1 MNLGTVIVADDDAS
15 IRTVLNHAL
24 ARAGFLVR
32 TTGNAATLWRWRRN
46 CGAAACASMC
56 TRKRIDWGSSSST
69 RRAVTCRLS
78 PSLETMNGRG
88 ARWP

>member
-32 TTGNAATLWRWRRN
+32 TTGNAATLWRW
-46 CGAAACASMC
+46 ASAGEGDIIITDVVMP
-56 TRKRIDWGSSSST
+56 DEN
-69 RRAVTCRLS
+69 AF
-78 PSLETMNGRG
+78 
-88 ARWP
+88 